1 MIQFLECH
9 ARSIVVVALALA
21 VAGLA
26 AAYTLPVG
34 LFPQVS
40 FPRVIV
46 TLDAGDRPADQTAVL
61 VTRPVEEAV
70 RGVLGVLNVRSET
83 TRGSAQ
89 GSIDF
94 GWGRDMVASML
105 LVDAA
110 IARVLP
116 GLPAGTAFDV
126 RRMDP
131 TVFPIISYALQSET
145 LSPVAL
151 RDFAQFRVV
160 PLLSAI
166 PGLARIG
173 VQGGETAEIE
183 VQADPHKLDA
193 LGLGLADLVSALS
206 GANVLKA
213 VGRIQD
219 HDKLYLVVSD
229 QTLSTLERLRDIVVR
244 PDPAGLVRLR
254 DVATVSD
261 GFVPLWVQITADGRP
276 SVLFNVYEQP
286 DGNVVQVAAA
296 VRDKLATLHL
306 PEGVRLTNWYDQS
319 ELVTQSADSVRDA
332 VLIGLVLAAIV
343 LFVFLRNWRFTLIA
357 ALVVPATLA
366 TTVLLLSLSNQSFNI
381 MTLGGIAA
389 AVGLLIDD
397 VIVMVEHIGRRAG
410 APDTADRSAGSRAAV
425 MPAAREFLR
434 PLSGSSLA
442 TLIVF
447 VPLGFLSGV
456 TGAFSQALSLTM
468 GCALI
473 VSYLM
478 TAFVVPVLAR
488 TIVNFDRWRDRHAE
502 HPGWFAR
509 MHTRLLDGTL
519 RRPWLLA
526 PVLLPLVIVGYYASR
541 NVATGFMPAVDEG
554 GFVLDYFTAPGTSLV
569 ESAREIAQVEEIVRN
584 MPEVASFSRRLGATL
599 SGSLTQS
606 YRGDFFVRLKP
617 DHARSTPEVMA
628 AVTQQVEAR
637 VPGVAIELA
646 QLMEDL
652 IGDLTAVPQPI
663 EVKLTGAPSATLNGD
678 AMKVAAAIRGINGVT
693 AVKDGIN
700 LAGDAISVIVDPV
713 KAAFEGVSADQVT
726 QAVATA
732 LTGTVATQIPEPN
745 KAVGVR
751 VLMPGAREA
760 RITDLEDLSIRA
772 PAGHM
777 LPLNRV
783 ATITTLSGQPQ
794 ISRENLQPMVA
805 VTGRIEGRDLG
816 STIADVRQVL
826 SKPGLVSPGVNYEL
840 GGLYAQQQIAF
851 IGLAKVFV
859 AALVAELVL
868 LLFLYEQFW
877 LPVIMAGCSLLSTTA
892 VFTGLWLSGVDL
904 NITALMGMTMVIGI
918 GTEIAIFYVSEYTEL
933 ALSMDP
939 RRALREAARNRLRPI
954 SMTTLA
960 AILTLLPLALALGQ
974 GSAIQQ
980 PLAIA
985 IISGLLLQYPLVL
998 LGMPALIGL
1007 TLPRASTSAPYV

>member
-1 MIQFLECH
+1 LIHLLARH
-9 ARSIVVVALALA
+9 ARSIVVIALAITA
-21 VAGLA
+21 AGLF

-40 FPRVIV
+40 FPRVVIG
-46 TLDAGDRPADQTAVL
+46 LDAGDRPADQTAIQL
-61 VTRPVEEAV
+61 TRPVEEAV
-70 RGVLGVLNVRSET
+70 RSVPGVRNVRSET

-89 GSIDF
+89 VSIDF

-110 IARVLP
+110 ITRVLP
-116 GLPAGTAFDV
+116 SLPPGTSFDV

-131 TVFPIISYALQSET
+131 TVFPIIAYALRSET

-151 RDFAQFRVV
+151 RDFAQFRFV

-166 PGLARIG
+166 PGLARVS
-173 VQGGETAEIE
+173 VQGGATAEIE
-183 VQADPHKLDA
+183 IQADPHKLDA
-193 LGLGLADLVSALS
+193 FGLGLADLVSALS
-206 GANVLKA
+206 AANVLKA

-229 QTLSTLERLRDIVVR
+229 QTLSTLDRLRNIVVR
-244 PDPAGLVRLR
+244 AYPAGLVRLR
-254 DVATVSD
+254 DVAAVSD
-261 GFVPLWVQITADGRP
+261 GVVPQWVQITADGRP
-276 SVLFNVYEQP
+276 AVLFNVYEQP
-286 DGNVVQVAAA
+286 DGNVVQIAAA
-296 VRDKLATLHL
+296 VRDKLAAFQLPDGVTLSS
-306 PEGVRLTNWYDQS
+306 WYDQS
-319 ELVTQSADSVRDA
+319 ELVTQSATSVRDA
-332 VLIGLVLAAIV
+332 VLIGLVLAAVV
-343 LFVFLRNWRFTLIA
+343 LLVFLRNWRLTLIA
-357 ALVVPATLA
+357 VLVVPATLA
-366 TTVLLLSLSNQSFNI
+366 ITMLLLSLLGMSFNI

-397 VIVMVEHIGRRAG
+397 VIVMVEHIARRAG
-410 APDTADRSAGSRAAV
+410 ARDDVDRPCGGSAAV
-425 MPAAREFLR
+425 LPAAREFLR

-447 VPLGFLSGV
+447 VPLGFLGGV

-468 GCALI
+468 GCALA

-488 TIVNFDRWRDRHAE
+488 ILVNFDTWQDRHAE
-502 HPGWFAR
+502 HAGWFERA
-509 MHTRLLDGTL
+509 HTWLLDGIL

-526 PVLLPLVIVGYYASR
+526 PILLPLAVMGFYASR

-554 GFVLDYFTAPGTSLV
+554 GFVLDYFTAPGTSLI
-569 ESAREIAQVEEIVRN
+569 ESAREIAQVEDILKA
-584 MPEVASFSRRLGATL
+584 MPEIATFSRRLGATL
-599 SGSLTQS
+599 SGGLTQS

-617 DHARSTPEVMA
+617 DHARSTADVMA
-628 AVTQQVEAR
+628 AVTQRVKEQ
-637 VPGVAIELA
+637 VPGVTIELA

-663 EVKLTGAPSATLNGD
+663 EVKLTGAASATLNQD
-678 AMKVAAAIRGINGVT
+678 AVKVAAAIREIPGVT
-693 AVKDGIN
+693 GVKDGVN
-700 LAGDAISVIVDPV
+700 LAGDTIDVRVDPI

-732 LTGTVATQIPEPN
+732 LTGTVATQIPEAN

-751 VLMPGAREA
+751 VLMTGAREA
-760 RITDLEDLSIRA
+760 RIPDLEKLAIRA

-777 LPLNRV
+777 LPLSRV
-783 ATITTLSGQPQ
+783 ATVTPVSGQPQ

-816 STIADVRQVL
+816 GTIADVQQAL
-826 SKPGLVSPGVNYEL
+826 SKPGFLSSGVGYEL

-851 IGLAKVFV
+851 LGLAKVFA
-859 AALVAELVL
+859 AALIAELVL

-877 LPVIMAGCSLLSTTA
+877 LPVIIAACSLLSTAA
-892 VFTGLWLSGVDL
+892 VFVGLWISGVEL
-904 NITALMGMTMVIGI
+904 NITALMGITMVIGI
-918 GTEIAIFYVSEYTEL
+918 GTEIAIFYVSEYAEL
-933 ALSMDP
+933 ARSLEP

-960 AILTLLPLALALGQ
+960 ALLTLSPLALAIGQ

-985 IISGLLLQYPLVL
+985 IIAGLLLQYPLVL

-1007 TLPRASTSAPYV
+1007 TLPRSLPKPAG